1 MLDGHASMGRTIKR
15 KQAMKGTIK
24 HLTRMK
30 NTRMGN
36 PCWLIVFET
45 ETETLLVETAPNVAF
60 STEIH
65 EGWLGEACELHCMK
79 KPVRSGGFKLQA
91 INGQLMGAEQ

>member
-1 MLDGHASMGRTIKR
+1 
-15 KQAMKGTIK
+15 MKGTIK

-36 PCWLIVFET
+36 PCWLFVFET

-60 STEIH
+60 STEIY
-65 EGWLGEACELHCMK
+65 EGWLGKACELQCVK

-91 INGQLMGAEQ
+91 IDGELMGGAA